1 MPVHSTGSSDPAQR
15 GAAKRGDL
23 YLRFNIIFPSQ
34 INEDHKREIEE
45 LLDWENGIF
54 IKFYKRCFFSFFL
67 IKKKFIVFFSINIT
81 CKFQISKFQT

>member
-1 MPVHSTGSSDPAQR
+1 LNESFFWDKTILPSLFRPKTVRHVKGEGMPVHSTGSSDPAQR

-45 LLDWENGIF
+45 LLD
-54 IKFYKRCFFSFFL
+54 
-67 IKKKFIVFFSINIT
+67 
-81 CKFQISKFQT
+81 